1 MKGLEVRRKA
11 LTVVSLCAA
20 AGCVT
25 VLACGEPERPATV
38 VRGTLLGH
46 DGLPMQ
52 MGHVHLF
59 TASDIFQTEPFESV
73 EVGEH
78 GSYEFRTER
87 VGFFL
92 LKFSG
97 VDHAN
102 VALPFV
108 ADPPLELGVD
118 VQLPTYAYNEDFSGV
133 KAFGD
138 FNEWNFESALPLEAQ
153 PDGTYSVTIE
163 TDADS
168 VAYGLI
174 NVIQSAGQHAVNGT
188 QSDGFA
194 YSGDDNYHYRSVV
207 QALESPVTILFD
219 PAKLARSDAPVL
231 VWEHWSEVSKKSVVA
246 FEDSSSTFARLN
258 PLVSEGQERFMAF
271 LASLEPA
278 DTVEFDLD
286 GMVAELTAWASVEE
300 DPVIRHAFFAEV
312 LRLADYGAEIDGQLL
327 QQALAEVPPTS
338 PIWSIYSYMVNGF
351 VAAGLGGAD
360 SVSATAS
367 KSGQEEECAF
377 DNYMAYL
384 KEGVDQHPDTTMQS
398 LMLFGMIGMAS
409 EAGREDLVVEHY
421 QRLRDDYPESLGAY
435 FVKPYAP
442 DKMIKVGNR
451 IPDFAL
457 VSLDDAEVTYT
468 RESLSGR
475 VYLLDFWA
483 TWCLPCVAE
492 LETLHQVY
500 EEFAPRGLEI
510 LSVSFDGSSDAVR
523 DFRERRWPMP
533 WHHTHV
539 GNDIRSEPVKP
550 FEITGIPNAILV
562 DSDGTIV
569 AAGTDLIGEKL
580 RQTLLEFFEGAT

>member
-1 MKGLEVRRKA
+1 MESREVLRESLR
-11 LTVVSLCAA
+11 VVSRCAA
-20 AGCVT
+20 AGCVV
-25 VLACGEPERPATV
+25 VLACGEPEPPVTV

-46 DGLPMQ
+46 DGQPML

-59 TASDIFQTEPFESV
+59 TASDFFRTEPFESV
-73 EVGEH
+73 EVGED

-87 VGFFL
+87 VGLFL

-108 ADPPLELGVD
+108 AEPPLDLGVN
-118 VQLPTYAYNEDFSGV
+118 VQLPTYAYNDEFGGV
-133 KAFGD
+133 KIFGD
-138 FNEWNFESALPLEAQ
+138 FNEWDFESALPMEAQ

-168 VAYGLI
+168 MAYGLI
-174 NVIQSAGQHAVNGT
+174 NVIQGLGQYAINGT

-194 YSGDDNYHYRSVV
+194 YSGRDSYHYRSVV
-207 QALESPVTILFD
+207 GAPEGRVTIVFD
-219 PAKLARSDAPVL
+219 PAKLVRSDTSAFA
-231 VWEHWSEVSKKSVVA
+231 WEHWSEVSKKAVVA

-258 PLVSEGQERFMAF
+258 PLVSESQERYMAF
-271 LASLEPA
+271 LASLEST

-286 GMVAELTAWASVEE
+286 GMLAELTGKASVEE
-300 DPVIRHAFFAEV
+300 DQVVRHALFLEV
-312 LRLADYGAEIDGQLL
+312 LRLADSGADIDAQLRRR
-327 QQALAEVPPTS
+327 ALAEVPPTA
-338 PIWSIYSYMVNGF
+338 PIWSMYGYMVNGF
-351 VAAGLGGAD
+351 VAAGLGGVD
-360 SVSATAS
+360 SVVASAPG
-367 KSGQEEECAF
+367 SGQVEDCSF
-377 DNYMAYL
+377 DEYMTYL
-384 KEGVDQHPDTTMQS
+384 EEGVDQHPDSVMQS
-398 LMLFGMIGMAS
+398 LMLFGMVGMAS

-421 QRLRDDYPESLGAY
+421 QRLRDGYPESLGAY

-442 DKMIKVGNR
+442 DKMVKVGNR

-457 VSLDDAEVTYT
+457 VSLDDPDVTYT
-468 RESLSGR
+468 RESLSDR
-475 VYLLDFWA
+475 VYFLDFWA

-523 DFRERRWPMP
+523 DFREQQWPMP
-533 WHHTHV
+533 WLHTHV
-539 GNDIRSEPVKP
+539 GNDIRSDPVKP
-550 FEITGIPNAILV
+550 FEVVGIPNGILV

-569 AAGTDLIGEKL
+569 AAGTDLVGETL
-580 RQTLLEFFEGAT
+580 RQTLTEFFGEST